1 MKKIFYLLFFVT
13 ICLLCVDCERGDE
26 DFNLKISGEHE
37 KHGYVDLGLSV
48 KWATCNIGAINP
60 EEYGDYFAWGE
71 VEPKEVYDWST
82 YRYGLDWNQVIKYCD
97 NDYCGKDGFVDDK
110 MELDPEDDAAT
121 MNWGGDWRM
130 PTNVEMD
137 ELKTQCSWT
146 WITLNEIDGYLV
158 TSNVVGYTDKSIF
171 LPAAGIVYHDG
182 VSNVGLHG
190 YYWSKSLFRGSPGG
204 AHVMEINLDYIDRYP
219 HSRELGLSVRAVCP

>member
-82 YRYGLDWNQVIKYCD
+82 YRYALDWNQVIKYCD
-97 NDYCGKDGFVDDK
+97 NDFCGKDGFVDDK
-110 MELDPEDDAAT
+110 IELDSEDDAAT

-158 TSNVVGYTDKSIF
+158 TSVRPGCSCWES
-171 LPAAGIVYHDG
+171 G
-182 VSNVGLHG
+182 SNYVLMP
-190 YYWSKSLFRGSPGG
+190 YSMVRTCVWRILSKERHNPESKPNN
-204 AHVMEINLDYIDRYP
+204 I
-219 HSRELGLSVRAVCP
+219 